1 MSFQF
6 QCSQSRQNDMAT
18 YTEIEPLHFA
28 AERGQLEK
36 ARELLNSGI
45 KADVKDV
52 HHRTPLMVAARVVS
66 HK

>member
-1 MSFQF
+1 
-6 QCSQSRQNDMAT
+6 MAT